1 MNFDRGDLVRVIHP
15 WSAHVTLET
24 HAALAAPDADGGF
37 WGMKDGKEF
46 FIKSGSLG
54 TVLEDGRWRVL
65 VTFGDRTCWLD
76 DLSLERINEAG

>member
-15 WSAHVTLET
+15 WST
-24 HAALAAPDADGGF
+24 HADGGDGGF

-54 TVLEDGRWRVL
+54 TVIVAEGFRVL

-76 DLSLERINEAG
+76 DLSLERIDEAG